1 MDREMISDALNEIRD
16 DYLLEAAQSYP
27 AGGPGKERHM
37 KVSVRKI
44 LRTVLIA
51 AALAGVFG
59 ATAYAAGWIG
69 TKAIVIE
76 DGRPVYDYE
85 RTEDGTWQETEYPN
99 GAHFSLTQPQEIP
112 EGLDCAAAEKLKAN
126 SAAWAEWTAYRA
138 ARPTPQY
145 PAVFD
150 QPEDGPFTE
159 EIRNEDGSGTL
170 RFYSKAPEMGADGQ
184 PAYDPES
191 LVEER
196 TVTAEDY
203 SALEAYGE
211 AMDANMRFEN
221 EGKYD
226 FNYGCWN
233 AGDEAK
239 LEEIAAQYGLSLR
252 GGSTILWSWETVKES
267 RDRYDAE
274 HGTVS
279 PPLDFSGPQWL
290 SNAEL
295 TARIAKECCHGDFF
309 YETPVG
315 FDKFYY
321 FDEGTFCVSWYYELP
336 SGERVTCYGYN
347 SVYSTLSSGYEVTD
361 MAEDLSAFSERS
373 HIAPDGTEICI
384 LRSGDAAYLYVYLDR
399 SFFCEHVAGAS
410 NMSDADLD
418 AIADAICYSNIGK

>member
-1 MDREMISDALNEIRD
+1 MDAELSWGRRLPD
-16 DYLLEAAQSYP
+16 DLQKRWPKNPAGEPENPVLLCHCKAQDMNDDLKVNMLEAYGIPCLRIYP
-27 AGGPGKERHM
+27 G
-37 KVSVRKI
+37 
-44 LRTVLIA
+44 
-51 AALAGVFG
+51 
-59 ATAYAAGWIG
+59 
-69 TKAIVIE
+69 
-76 DGRPVYDYE
+76 
-85 RTEDGTWQETEYPN
+85 
-99 GAHFSLTQPQEIP
+99 
-112 EGLDCAAAEKLKAN
+112 
-126 SAAWAEWTAYRA
+126 
-138 ARPTPQY
+138 
-145 PAVFD
+145 
-150 QPEDGPFTE
+150 
-159 EIRNEDGSGTL
+159 DGSFGRVVLGMSGFGTDI
-170 RFYSKAPEMGADGQ
+170 YV
-184 PAYDPES
+184 PES

-196 TVTAEDY
+196 TVTAADY
-203 SALEAYGE
+203 TALEAYGE

-239 LEEIAAQYGLSLR
+239 LEEIAAKYGLDLR

-295 TARIAKECCHGDFF
+295 AARIAKECCHGDFF

-361 MAEDLSAFSERS
+361 MVEDLSAFSERS
-373 HIAPDGTEICI
+373 HIAPDGTEVCI
-384 LRSGDAAYLYVYLDR
+384 LRNGGSAYLYVYLDR
-399 SFFCEHVAGAS
+399 SFFCEHVEGAAAL
-410 NMSDADLD
+410 SDADLD